1 MAGAGFDTLN
11 SLAVRVHAEPWVK
24 ENDLESLRSRDFP
37 HQWLPEKLE
46 LKTWEQIEPW
56 YQKLMD
62 QPIETAQDLE
72 RWVVA
77 AGELNAAVGEEG
89 VERYV
94 AMTCQT
100 DDPEREAAYLA
111 FVRDIEPK
119 LKPIQNAIRSRYL
132 DAPVRSELPRDR
144 YFVFDRA
151 LENRRSLFREANIPR
166 ETQLAEL
173 EQQYQKTIGAMTVT
187 FRGQERTLAQMAPF
201 LEETDRSVREEA
213 WKLAASRRLED
224 REALDDLFDQMKQLR
239 IEIAHEAGF
248 ANFVEYAFRN
258 RERFDYGIADSVR
271 FHEAVERVVVPLMR
285 QIQEKHRLALGVD
298 TLRPW
303 DTAVDPLGRPPLVP
317 FKDVEQLAAGTET
330 IFRDVEPGAGRT
342 VRVPPRHSSCSTWP
356 TARARPPAAI
366 RRPSRIRRLPFIFMN
381 AVGLDSDVRT
391 LLHEGGHAFHT
402 LACRGEPLSA
412 YRESPLEFCEVASMT
427 MELLGARRLD
437 PFYKPADADRSNRK
451 LLEGIVLILPW
462 IATVDAF
469 QHWIY
474 THPDHTREERKA
486 AWRGLLDRFG
496 GSVDW
501 SGYEDAR
508 DHSWHRQLH
517 IFLYPFYYIE
527 YGIAQLGALQIWQRS
542 LTDRPGA
549 VADYKKALA
558 LGGSRPLPEL
568 FAAAGIRFDFSDR
581 LIASLMDTIGGELEK
596 LSP

>member
-1 MAGAGFDTLN
+1 L
-11 SLAVRVHAEPWVK
+11 
-24 ENDLESLRSRDFP
+24 SRYFPETFP
-37 HQWLPEKLE
+37 HQWLPENLE
-46 LKTWEQIEPW
+46 LKTWEQVEPW
-56 YQKLMD
+56 YKKLMEE
-62 QPIETAQDLE
+62 PVSSAGELE

-89 VERYV
+89 VERYI

-100 DDPEREAAYLA
+100 DDQEREAAYLA
-111 FVRDIEPK
+111 YVRDIEPK

-132 DAPVRSELPRDR
+132 DAPYRSELPRDR
-144 YFVFDRA
+144 YFVFERA
-151 LENRRSLFREANIPR
+151 LENRRALFRDANIPR

-187 FRGQERTLAQMAPF
+187 FRGEERTLAQMAPF
-201 LEETDRSVREEA
+201 LEETDRVVRQEA
-213 WKLAASRRLED
+213 WELSARRRLED
-224 REALDDLFDQMKQLR
+224 REALDDLFDRMKQLR
-239 IEIAHEAGF
+239 IEVAGEAGF
-248 ANFVEYAFRN
+248 ANFVEYSFRH
-258 RERFDYGIADSVR
+258 RERFDYGIADTVR
-271 FHEAVERVVVPLMR
+271 FQEAVKRVVVPLMR
-285 QIQEKHRLALGVD
+285 QIQERHKRALGVE

-303 DTAVDPLGRPPLVP
+303 DLAVDPLGRPPLQP
-317 FKDVEQLAAGTET
+317 FEDVERLAAGTET
-330 IFRDVEPGAGRT
+330 IFREVDLDLGEQFSFLRSRLLLDLANRKGKAPGGYQT
-342 VRVPPRHSSCSTWP
+342 TLEDK
-356 TARARPPAAI
+356 
-366 RRPSRIRRLPFIFMN
+366 RLPFIFMN

-412 YRESPLEFCEVASMT
+412 YRECPLEFCEVASMT

-437 PFYKPADADRSNRK
+437 PFYNSADADRSNRK

-474 THPDHTREERKA
+474 SHPDHTREHRKA
-486 AWRGLLDRFG
+486 AWRGLLDEFG
-496 GSVDW
+496 GMVDW
-501 SGYEDAR
+501 SGHEDAR

-542 LTDRPGA
+542 LSDRAGA

-581 LIASLMDTIGGELEK
+581 LITSLMETIRGELEK
-596 LSP
+596 LNP

>member
-1 MAGAGFDTLN
+1 LSHYVPET
-11 SLAVRVHAEPWVK
+11 
-24 ENDLESLRSRDFP
+24 FP
-37 HQWLPEKLE
+37 HLWLPDQLE
-46 LKTWEQIEPW
+46 LETWEQIEPW
-56 YQKLMD
+56 YQKLME
-62 QPIETAQDLE
+62 QPIDSAQSLE
-72 RWVVA
+72 RWVIT

-89 VERYV
+89 VKRYV

-111 FVRDIEPK
+111 YVRDIEPK

-132 DAPVRSELPRDR
+132 DSPFRAELPQDR

-151 LENRRSLFREANIPR
+151 LENRRSLFRELNIPR

-173 EQQYQKTIGAMTVT
+173 EQQYQKIIGAMTVT
-187 FRGQERTLAQMAPF
+187 FRDKERTLAQMAPF
-201 LEETDRSVREEA
+201 LEETDRAVRKEA
-213 WKLAASRRLED
+213 WELAARRRLED
-224 REALDDLFDQMKQLR
+224 REALDGLFDQMKLLR
-239 IEIAHEAGF
+239 IEIAQEAGF
-248 ANFVEYAFRN
+248 ASFVEYAFRN

-285 QIQEKHRLALGVD
+285 QIQESHRRALGVD
-298 TLRPW
+298 VLRPW
-303 DTAVDPLGRPPLVP
+303 DLAVDPLGRPPLVP

-330 IFRDVEPGAGRT
+330 IFQEVNSELGQQFAFLRSQQLLDLANRKGKAPGGYQT
-342 VRVPPRHSSCSTWP
+342 TFEDK
-356 TARARPPAAI
+356 
-366 RRPSRIRRLPFIFMN
+366 RLPFIFMN

-437 PFYKPADADRSNRK
+437 PFYSPADADRSNRK

-474 THPDHTREERKA
+474 SHPEHSRAERKA
-486 AWRGLLDRFG
+486 AWRGLLERFG
-496 GSVDW
+496 GAVDW

-542 LTDRPGA
+542 LTDRSGA
-549 VADYKKALA
+549 VADYKKALS

-568 FAAAGIRFDFSDR
+568 FAAAGARFDFGDR